1 MGRRTEPLA
10 RVSRLEHGPAQLAT
24 ADRCAVTIVRADRV
38 LQRAARVLE
47 ATGEPD
53 LSRELRGV
61 RALFHDVAADLR
73 E

>member
-1 MGRRTEPLA
+1 MVRQATWRPPGAVARNLTARGRRE
-10 RVSRLEHGPAQLAT
+10 RY
-24 ADRCAVTIVRADRV
+24 VTIVRVDRV